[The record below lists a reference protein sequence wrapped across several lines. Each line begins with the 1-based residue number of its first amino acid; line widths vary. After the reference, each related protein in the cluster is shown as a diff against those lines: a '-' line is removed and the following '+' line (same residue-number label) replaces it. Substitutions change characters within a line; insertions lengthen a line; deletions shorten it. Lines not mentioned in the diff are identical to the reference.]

1 MCGRIYAPQD
11 IGHTPAN
18 LLLLE
23 QCAIQACLRRNQYN
37 ESRCTE
43 VIDALYDCCAA
54 MYQRQGLAEKNVCCP
69 KRPLL
74 ELKMKQRAQ
83 ERGHGDAAIHGHKAT
98 M

>member
-1 MCGRIYAPQD
+1 MAPVS
-11 IGHTPAN
+11 
-18 LLLLE
+18 LE
-23 QCAIQACLRRNQYN
+23 KALQSDPPCFPRACAIQSCLRRNQYN
-37 ESRCTE
+37 EARCTE

-54 MYQRQGLAEKNVCCP
+54 MYQREGLAEKNVCCP

-83 ERGHGDAAIHGHKAT
+83 ERGFGDAEVYRPGQRAG